1 MGGKNSVIPKGVK
14 ENLKIYIYNEKAAFK
29 FDDPETT
36 RKFAEG
42 QIKDGV
48 SAIYDDGYKLALCI
62 YPKMTQMQI
71 KTHIVQRFK
80 ALGAIKK

>member
-1 MGGKNSVIPKGVK
+1 MGGKNSVIPKRVK
-14 ENLKIYIYNEKAAFK
+14 ENLKIYIYNAKAAFK

-36 RKFAEG
+36 RKFSAG

-48 SAIYDDGYKLALCI
+48 SGIYDDGNKLAICR

-71 KTHIVQRFK
+71 KTHILQRFK